1 MLHVMTVKDQH
12 VKILLK
18 LFTMEFSF
26 YTSMTNEQQQT
37 LHPLVPPPSPLTM
50 TNKVNLTGDTV
61 NILRNYC
68 HINSSIVFRKGKVIR
83 TIRNAEN
90 ILAKY
95 TSDESFPTDFAIYDL
110 PQFLSGLALFDNPEL
125 DFSSENYVR
134 INSGRQ
140 SVKYYY
146 SDPEITLKSAPE
158 KNVKFPGGDI
168 TFELNA
174 EDLKKLYKAAAVYHL
189 PDLNITTTG
198 GKIELVLHDNDN
210 DTSNTFKIGVQGTY
224 TNQDLDLDIKMENV
238 RVMERDYNVKVSSQ
252 LISEWTSSDDKLTY
266 YIALEPK

>member
-1 MLHVMTVKDQH
+1 
-12 VKILLK
+12 
-18 LFTMEFSF
+18 
-26 YTSMTNEQQQT
+26 
-37 LHPLVPPPSPLTM
+37 M

-61 NILRNYC
+61 SILRNYC
-68 HINSSIVFRKGKVIR
+68 HINSSIVFRKGNVIR
-83 TIRNAEN
+83 TISNAEN

-168 TFELNA
+168 SFDISA
-174 EDLKKLYKAAAVYHL
+174 EDLFALQKASSVYDL
-189 PDLNITTTG
+189 PDLTFDTTDG
-198 GKIELVLHDNDN
+198 SIRLILRDKEN
-210 DTSNTFKIGVQGTY
+210 DTSNTFEQNASGNFQGEFSLDVKI
-224 TNQDLDLDIKMENV
+224 ENIRLV
-238 RVMERDYNVKVSSQ
+238 PGNYSVKVSSQ
-252 LISEWTSSDDKLTY
+252 LISEWTNRDTDLTY
-266 YIALEPK
+266 YIALEPA